1 MISRVV
7 VSISLASRLQHNPW
21 ERHGRARPNRTR
33 KDSHSRLGPRHISP
47 RRTFPDIQQ
56 PVALLR
62 RSRDTGPSFFRSGWQ
77 HCGTAPPS
85 AAVPRQVPS
94 LDPWHVRSQAQ
105 ATPATRREAIIWLHG
120 ERSVSLRLF
129 HHHTRACWQLQ
140 HGCALAFAQMRQQD
154 DFPVGELKR
163 VVMDV

>member
-1 MISRVV
+1 MSAFRPPRPK
-7 VSISLASRLQHNPW
+7 ARLRMQIEDSSQARRYPTWAIDAIN
-21 ERHGRARPNRTR
+21 ERIVRRA
-33 KDSHSRLGPRHISP
+33 LIV
-47 RRTFPDIQQ
+47 
-56 PVALLR
+56 VALLGLA
-62 RSRDTGPSFFRSGWQ
+62 SSAVTGPMACPQPG
-77 HCGTAPPS
+77 
-85 AAVPRQVPS
+85 
-94 LDPWHVRSQAQ
+94 Q
-105 ATPATRREAIIWLHG
+105 ATPATRREAMIWLHG